1 MYNIIIR
8 MCVSV
13 CKCMCVHMVANM
25 SLCILYY
32 HNIIMMHL

>member
-13 CKCMCVHMVANM
+13 CKCMCMHESVY
-25 SLCILYY
+25 IIYY